1 MGCARE
7 SGPMPSSAPNSEDVV
22 ASVLTFLA
30 SEPERLARFF
40 ILTGLSPDTIRQAAA
55 TPGFA
60 TSILDYLLNDE
71 PLLRLFTASA
81 EIAPDEVLQVQV
93 GLERRETPASRTE
106 RAVAAPLGASNL
118 ARRFGTTA
126 LKSKPF

>member
-60 TSILDYLLNDE
+60 AAVFDYLLNDE
-71 PLLRLFTASA
+71 PLLRLFTACGDRTRRAAAGAGGTGKARNICVQDGACGGRTAWS
-81 EIAPDEVLQVQV
+81 LQP
-93 GLERRETPASRTE
+93 GA
-106 RAVAAPLGASNL
+106 AVWNH
-118 ARRFGTTA
+118 TA
-126 LKSKPF
+126 

>member
-1 MGCARE
+1 MGCARETRE
-7 SGPMPSSAPNSEDVV
+7 SGPMPSSASNSEDVV

-55 TPGFA
+55 TPGLAAAVF
-60 TSILDYLLNDE
+60 DYLLNDE

-81 EIAPDEVLQVQV
+81 EIAPDELLQVRV
-93 GLERRETPASRTE
+93 GLERRETSASKTGH
-106 RAVAAPLGASNL
+106 AVAAPLGASNL
-118 ARRFGTTA
+118 ARRFGTT
-126 LKSKPF
+126 PQ

>member
-1 MGCARE
+1 
-7 SGPMPSSAPNSEDVV
+7 MPSSAPNAEAVV

-55 TPGFA
+55 APGFA

-71 PLLRLFTASA
+71 PLLRLFTAGT
-81 EIAPDEVLQVQV
+81 EIAPGDLLQVRV
-93 GLERRETPASRTE
+93 GLERRGISASKTE

-118 ARRFGTTA
+118 ARRFRSA
-126 LKSKPF
+126 PH

>member
-7 SGPMPSSAPNSEDVV
+7 SGPMASSAPNSEDVV

-40 ILTGLSPDTIRQAAA
+40 ILTGLSPDTIRQAR
-55 TPGFA
+55 FA

-71 PLLRLFTASA
+71 PLLRLFTAGT
-81 EIAPDEVLQVQV
+81 EIAPGDLLQVRV
-93 GLERRETPASRTE
+93 GLER
-106 RAVAAPLGASNL
+106 
-118 ARRFGTTA
+118 
-126 LKSKPF
+126 

>member
-55 TPGFA
+55 APGFT
-60 TSILDYLLNDE
+60 TSVLDYLLNDK
-71 PLLRLFTASA
+71 PLLRLFTAGT
-81 EIAPDEVLQVQV
+81 EIAPGDLLHVRV
-93 GLERRETPASRTE
+93 GLERRGISASKTE

-118 ARRFGTTA
+118 ARRFRSA
-126 LKSKPF
+126 PH

>member
-1 MGCARE
+1 
-7 SGPMPSSAPNSEDVV
+7 MPSSAPNSEDVV

-81 EIAPDEVLQVQV
+81 EIAPAELLQVQV
-93 GLERRETPASRTE
+93 GLERRETSASRTG

-118 ARRFGTTA
+118 ARRFRTT
-126 LKSKPF
+126 PQ

>member
-1 MGCARE
+1 MSCARE
-7 SGPMPSSAPNSEDVV
+7 SGPLPSSAPNSEDVV
-22 ASVLTFLA
+22 ASVLPFLA
-30 SEPERLARFF
+30 SEPERPARFS

-60 TSILDYLLNDE
+60 AAVFDYLLNDE

-81 EIAPDEVLQVQV
+81 EIAPHELLQVRV
-93 GLERRETPASRTE
+93 GLERRETSASKTG

-118 ARRFGTTA
+118 ARRFGTT
-126 LKSKPF
+126 PQ

>member
-7 SGPMPSSAPNSEDVV
+7 RSMPSSAPNSEDVV
-22 ASVLTFLA
+22 ASVLMFLA

-55 TPGFA
+55 APGFA

-71 PLLRLFTASA
+71 PLLRLFTAGTEISPRGLLQGRGGLGRGGVSA
-81 EIAPDEVLQVQV
+81 SKT
-93 GLERRETPASRTE
+93 ETAG
-106 RAVAAPLGASNL
+106 AAPL
-118 ARRFGTTA
+118 
-126 LKSKPF
+126 